1 MLRLDGICKRFGEF
15 SMSDVSLEISAG
27 EYFVLLGPSGVGKTL
42 LIELIA
48 GLVRCDSGQISWQDK
63 DITHAAPES
72 RGFSVVYQ
80 DYALF
85 EHMTVERN
93 IGYGLRVRKVC
104 RKEIK
109 ERVGDLAEMLDIVE
123 LLKRRPGNLSG
134 GEKQRV
140 AIARALATEPGMLLL
155 DEPLAALD
163 TNMRGR
169 LRGMLR
175 QINRATGVTV
185 LHVTH
190 DPVEAMSVADKVGV
204 MLDSRIVQV
213 GGVDEMFR
221 RPSNVQVSRFLG
233 MSNVL
238 RVDSVSDQECMV
250 CDESIHVSG
259 ADSSVEHIWIGAE
272 EIILSQEPFGSSA
285 RNQLLCNVVDWES
298 RGQLIAVN
306 VQCGELKLTALI
318 TYRSF
323 GDIGIEAGKTVY
335 ATFKSSAVHTL

>member
-1 MLRLDGICKRFGEF
+1 MLRLDGISKRFGVF

-48 GLVRCDSGQISWQDK
+48 GLVRCDGGQVLWKGK
-63 DITHAAPES
+63 DITHSAPED

-85 EHMTVERN
+85 DHMTVERN
-93 IGYGLRVRKVC
+93 IGYGLRGRRVG

-109 ERVGDLAEMLDIVE
+109 RRVGELAEMLEITG
-123 LLKRRPGNLSG
+123 LLGRRPGSLSG

-140 AIARALATEPGMLLL
+140 AIGRALATEPGMLLL

-163 TNMRGR
+163 TNMRGH
-169 LRGMLR
+169 LRVMLR
-175 QINRATGVTV
+175 EINRATGVTV

-190 DPVEAMSVADKVGV
+190 NPAEAMAVADKVGV
-204 MLDSRIVQV
+204 MLDNRIVQV
-213 GGVDEMFR
+213 GGVDELFR
-221 RPSNVQVSRFLG
+221 RPSNVEVSRFLG

-238 RVDSVSDQECMV
+238 RVDSVKDEV
-250 CDESIHVSG
+250 CVVCGEAIDVAG
-259 ADSSVEHIWIGAE
+259 AGASTGYIWIGAE
-272 EIILSQEPFGSSA
+272 EIILSDEPFGSSA
-285 RNQLLCNVVDWES
+285 RNQLLCKVVSWES
-298 RGQLIAVN
+298 RDLLLAVN
-306 VQCGELKLTALI
+306 VRCGELELTALI

-323 GDIGIEAGKTVY
+323 EEIGIKAGKEVY
-335 ATFKSSAVHTL
+335 ATFKSSAVHAL

>member
-1 MLRLDGICKRFGEF
+1 MLKLDGICKRFGGF
-15 SMSDVSLEISAG
+15 SMSDVSLEISSG

-48 GLVRCDSGQISWQDK
+48 GLVRCDGGQVLWHGT
-63 DITHAAPES
+63 DITNAPPES

-93 IGYGLRVRKVC
+93 IAYGLRGRRIG

-109 ERVGDLAEMLDIVE
+109 KRVVALAEMLDIAG
-123 LLKRRPGNLSG
+123 LLGRRPGTLSG

-140 AIARALATEPGMLLL
+140 ALARALATEPGMLLL

-163 TNMRGR
+163 SNMRGR

-175 QINRATGVTV
+175 RINRDTGVTV

-190 DPVEAMSVADKVGV
+190 DPIEAMAVADKVGV
-204 MLDSRIVQV
+204 MLDNRIVQV
-213 GGVDEMFR
+213 GAVDDLFR
-221 RPSNVQVSRFLG
+221 RPSNAEVSRFLG

-238 RVDSVSDQECMV
+238 RVDSVNDEVCMV
-250 CDESIHVSG
+250 CGESIHVAG
-259 ADSSVEHIWIGAE
+259 AGASVEHIWIGAE
-272 EIILSQEPFGSSA
+272 EIILSEKPFPSSA
-285 RNQLLCNVVDWES
+285 RNQLLCTVLDWES
-298 RGQLIAVN
+298 RGLLLAVN
-306 VQCGELKLTALI
+306 VRCGELELTSLI

-323 GDIGIEAGKTVY
+323 GEIGIEAGKSVY
-335 ATFKSSAVHTL
+335 ATFKSSAVRAL